1 MIALL
6 HLSLVVINTVTAC
19 VDDTLLI
26 PEDMLGDNS
35 WRWDYL
41 LDGQYNTY
49 WTADNSGNENFYYYF
64 SGEVEV
70 SWIFVQRYGTSASYF
85 RVYVD
90 NSIIANEYFGS
101 GSYDSI
107 THRFSD
113 VYADEIRFYFGY
125 SSTVHISRLE
135 VWGCYITTMPTTSP
149 TTGGPTGVPSSFP
162 SVSPTSPPVTLL
174 PSKTPS
180 VFPTKAP
187 TVPPSTAISPYPS
200 TVPSFSPTEAPSFK
214 TIVPSASP
222 TASPTK
228 AVSTNLPSV
237 APTLSPTSEVS
248 EAYIPPLPST
258 SPSFSPTVVPTV
270 FDSNNGGFE
279 ITLGGIE
286 FLVIGIFCLCGLILF
301 LLLRLRIANKNR
313 AVLNNTENKAWQV
326 DNTLLGARGNSVQT
340 NKYLNATERVIRA
353 DNTGNEEDIVIQTTS
368 TLNIG
373 GESPKPA
380 YEEASHRHGDVRFA
394 LDKVSSGNDEVFNTK
409 GGLEIG
415 PQDSAL

>member
-19 VDDTLLI
+19 VDDILLI

-35 WRWDYL
+35 WRWDNL
-41 LDGQYNTY
+41 MDGRWDTY
-49 WTADNSGNENFYYYF
+49 WNADNSGSESFYYYF
-64 SGEVEV
+64 SSEVEV
-70 SWIFVQRYGTSASYF
+70 SWIFVQNYGTYTNEV
-85 RVYVD
+85 RVYV
-90 NSIIANEYFGS
+90 NGAWIAYEYFGS
-101 GSYDSI
+101 GSYSSI
-107 THRFSD
+107 TTRFSD
-113 VYADEIRFYFGY
+113 LYTDEIRFYFTP
-125 SSTVHISRLE
+125 SSTVYISRLE
-135 VWGCYITTMPTTSP
+135 VYGCYNTTMPTTTP

-162 SVSPTSPPVTLL
+162 SVSPTAPPVTLL

-187 TVPPSTAISPYPS
+187 TVPPSTGISPYPS

-214 TIVPSASP
+214 TIVPSPSP

-228 AVSTNLPSV
+228 KVSTNLPSV
-237 APTLSPTSEVS
+237 TPTLSPTSEVS
-248 EAYIPPLPST
+248 EAYIPRFPST

-286 FLVIGIFCLCGLILF
+286 FLFIGIFCLCGLILF
-301 LLLRLRIANKNR
+301 LLLRLRIANKTR

-326 DNTLLGARGNSVQT
+326 DNTLIGAVGNSVQT
-340 NKYLNATERVIRA
+340 DKYLNATERVIRA